1 MMKKVIVL
9 AMMLMLTGC
18 APAEGREEGHSSM
31 MVTANGEEEA
41 ISRFLNRDRKELEF
55 DMFCML
61 E

>member
-31 MVTANGEEEA
+31 MVTAMVRLYQHIVME
-41 ISRFLNRDRKELEF
+41 K
-55 DMFCML
+55 M
-61 E
+61 